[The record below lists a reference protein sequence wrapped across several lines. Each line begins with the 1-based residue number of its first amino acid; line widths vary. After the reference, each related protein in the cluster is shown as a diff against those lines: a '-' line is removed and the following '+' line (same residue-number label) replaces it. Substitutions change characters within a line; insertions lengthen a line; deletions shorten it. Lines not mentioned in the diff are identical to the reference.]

1 MIRDF
6 SCIVLGSGTSAGVP
20 AIGCACDVCTSSDPR
35 DNRLRTAAAIRW
47 VDPGGD
53 SRALLVDAGPDL
65 RQQVLRAGIE
75 RCDGV
80 LITHNHVD
88 HVFGLDEVRRFNALQ
103 RERIDVWAEP
113 RVQADLRRVFQH
125 IFSPEDNVNSSFVAK
140 LDLCD
145 VTPGVPIECHGLRI
159 TPVRLLHGA
168 LEIVGF
174 RFDAADGEAVAGL
187 PMAWCTD
194 VSDVPAE
201 SVNLLSGLEHLV
213 LDMLRIRPHETH
225 LHLEAAE
232 TLALRLGAGHTWFVH
247 MGHEVAHADT
257 DAHLPAGMSLAWDGL
272 VLPCP
277 EESDPSKVEHSAQS
291 G

>member
-1 MIRDF
+1 MIEDF

-20 AIGCACDVCTSSDPR
+20 AIGCACDVCRSSDPR
-35 DNRLRTAAAIRW
+35 DHRLRTAAAIRW
-47 VDPGGD
+47 VDPTGH
-53 SRALLVDAGPDL
+53 SRVLLLDAGPDL

-88 HVFGLDEVRRFNALQ
+88 HVFGLDEVRRFNVLQ

-113 RVQADLRRVFQH
+113 RVQGDLRRVFQH
-125 IFSPEDNVNSSFVAK
+125 IFSSETNVNPSFVAK

-145 VTPGVPIECHGLRI
+145 VQPGVHIDCHGLRI

-174 RFDAADGEAVAGL
+174 RFDTADGENVAGL

-194 VSDVPAE
+194 VSAVPAE
-201 SVNLLSGLEHLV
+201 SMNLLADLEHLV

-225 LHLEAAE
+225 LHLEAAIA
-232 TLALRLGAGHTWFVH
+232 LAQRLGARHTWFIH
-247 MGHEVAHADT
+247 MGHEVPHAGT
-257 DAHLPAGMSLAWDGL
+257 NEHLPAGMSLAWDGL
-272 VLPCP
+272 MLPCS
-277 EESDPSKVEHSAQS
+277 EESDPPRVEHSAQS